1 MADVVITER
10 LLMEAGGWQA
20 MKHARA
26 LHQMGRV
33 SGAQYRSQL
42 LQGMVRDGQTDYRCG
57 LKIKTMS
64 DIENLCSC
72 RLSRDFGTICAH
84 SLAVGLSWI
93 APQTPPPPS
102 KPTPSAPVRVAP
114 ELVTEGE
121 APRLELH
128 VVIAPNFAATWPRDQ
143 VMTGFEVV
151 QSGRRFLAGAL
162 PVGKTF
168 SCTELEKQILESAR
182 HLAAG
187 RLPGMLSLSREHFL
201 AVLGLLTGFPRVTL
215 GRDQPVN
222 VSKQPLIPE
231 LVATTGAD
239 GVLGLATRIGPGQ
252 LLVGN
257 ETAWHFHEN
266 EFHQVAPGLPAPYL
280 SLLKAPIRMQAEEA
294 TTFLQK
300 ELPALS
306 AFVKTPNLVAAAAVE
321 PGVPEVLATIE
332 GSLNYLAAKLQLRY
346 GKRTVT
352 HGVTSPRED
361 FVYTTEHGSRARNL
375 VFENQ
380 SAERLG
386 RAGFQGPGANGDFV
400 LKGERAILN
409 FFAQDLPELQS
420 RWQVSL
426 GSRFQNVSRNLE
438 RAQPRLD
445 IVSSGENWFEF
456 TFSLESGQGDRFS
469 AAEVQRLLQSGQSSV
484 SLKNGRKAVFDPH
497 ALSEIQAALMDCQP
511 DQVQP
516 GRYRIHSS
524 QAAFLDAAFRELA
537 GGRIAGNSAW
547 DRWTAQQ
554 RQLAPLEPVP
564 LGSLADVLREY
575 QKQGVAWMNFIG
587 ANALGGILADEMGL
601 GKTLQ
606 ALAFLST
613 LPGPSLVVCP
623 ASLVFNW
630 QREAQRFVPA
640 MKLLAVEGP
649 DRATKFSRIPKSD
662 LVLTSY
668 PLLRR
673 DVELYR
679 PHEFSAIVLDEANH
693 IKNPDTQNAQAALA
707 LRGRHRFVLTGT
719 PVENSVRDLWS
730 LMNFVLPGYLGSRED
745 FRERYELPIAR
756 GAPTEGA
763 RLARRLRPVMLRRL
777 KKDVVKELPGKIE
790 QVALCELSGAQ
801 KELYDKL
808 HREGR
813 RKVESL
819 EGKDRGQARM
829 AMLTALL
836 RLRQVCCDLRLLDP
850 NHSARSAK
858 VDLWMELLEEALD
871 GGHRVLVFS
880 QFVTM
885 LQLLRTELERRA
897 IEYAYLD
904 GSTKQRGLEVDRFQ
918 QNEGLPV
925 FLISLKAG
933 GVGLNLSAADTVFHF
948 DPWWNPAVEDQ
959 ATDRAHRIGQTRV
972 VTSYKLIARNTVEEK
987 ILRLQEKKRAVMEAT
1002 VDSEEPLMTG
1012 LSLEEIAGLL
1022 S

>member
-1 MADVVITER
+1 MGDVVITER
-10 LLMEAGGWQA
+10 LLMDAGGWQA
-20 MKHARA
+20 MKHAKA
-26 LHQMGRV
+26 LFQMGRV
-33 SGAQYRSQL
+33 SAARYRPPL
-42 LQGMVRDGQTDYRCG
+42 LQGMVRDGETDYRGG
-57 LKIKTMS
+57 LKVNTAT

-72 RLSRDFGTICAH
+72 RPSRDFGAICAH

-93 APQTPPPPS
+93 ASRTPAPAPKPVPAPP
-102 KPTPSAPVRVAP
+102 ARVGP

-121 APRLELH
+121 APRLELQ
-128 VVIAPNFAATWPRDQ
+128 VVIAPNFAATWSRDQ
-143 VMTGFEVV
+143 VMAGFEVV
-151 QSGRRFLAGAL
+151 QSGRRILASAL
-162 PVGKTF
+162 PVDKTF
-168 SCTELEKQILESAR
+168 ACTGPEKQILEAAR
-182 HLAAG
+182 HLGAG
-187 RLPGMLSLSREHFL
+187 RLPGMVSMSRDHFL
-201 AVLGLLTGFPRVTL
+201 HVLGLLTGFPRVTL
-215 GRDQPVN
+215 GRNQPVN
-222 VSKQPLIPE
+222 VASQPFIPE
-231 LVATTGAD
+231 LVATTETDGA
-239 GVLGLATRIGPGQ
+239 LGLTIRIGPGQ
-252 LLVGN
+252 LLVGT
-257 ETAWHFHEN
+257 EKAWHFHDSV
-266 EFHQVAPGLPAPYL
+266 FRPVAPGLPAPYL
-280 SLLKAPIRMQAEEA
+280 TLLKEPFRMPAEQAA
-294 TTFLQK
+294 AFLQK
-300 ELPALS
+300 ELPVLR
-306 AFVKTPNLVAAAAVE
+306 AFLKTPDLLGPAPVE
-321 PGVPEVLATIE
+321 PGIPAVLATIE
-332 GSLNYLAAKLQLRY
+332 GSLNHLAAKLQFRY
-346 GKRTVT
+346 GQRIVT

-361 FVYTTEHGSRARNL
+361 FVYATEQGRRVRNL
-375 VFENQ
+375 TFEKEA
-380 SAERLG
+380 AERLAH
-386 RAGFQGPGANGDFV
+386 AGFQGPGANGEFV

-409 FFAQDLPELQS
+409 FFAHDLPGLQL

-426 GSRFQNVSRNLE
+426 GSRFQNVSRNLD

-456 TFSLESGQGDRFS
+456 TFSLESGQGDHFS
-469 AAEVQRLLQSGQSSV
+469 AAEVQRLLQSGQNSV
-484 SLKNGRKAVFDPH
+484 SRNNGRKVVFDPE
-497 ALSEIQAALMDCQP
+497 ALAEVQAALVDCQP

-516 GRYRIHSS
+516 GRYRIPSN
-524 QAAFLDAAFRELA
+524 QAAFLDAAVRELA
-537 GGRIAGNSAW
+537 GGTVSGNPAW
-547 DRWTAQQ
+547 DQWTARQ
-554 RQLAPLEPVP
+554 RQLVPLTSVP
-564 LGSLADVLREY
+564 LGPLTDVLRDY

-606 ALAFLST
+606 ALAYLST

-623 ASLVFNW
+623 ASLLFNW

-640 MKLLAVEGP
+640 MKLLAIEGP
-649 DRATKFSRIPKSD
+649 DRAARFAQIPKTN

-673 DVELYR
+673 DVERYR
-679 PHEFSAIVLDEANH
+679 PYEFSAVVLDEANH
-693 IKNPDTQNAQAALA
+693 IKNPDTQNAHAALA

-756 GAPTEGA
+756 GAPAEGA

-801 KELYDKL
+801 RELYDKL

-813 RKVESL
+813 RKIESL
-819 EGKDRGQARM
+819 ETKGAGQARM
-829 AMLTALL
+829 AMLTVLL
-836 RLRQVCCDLRLLDP
+836 RLRQVCCDVRLLDAAQP
-850 NHSARSAK
+850 AASAK
-858 VDLWMELLEEALD
+858 VDLLLELLEEALD

-885 LQLLRTELERRA
+885 LKLLRTELESRG
-897 IEYAYLD
+897 IGYAYLD
-904 GSTKQRGLEVDRFQ
+904 GSTKQRSVEIDRFQ
-918 QNEGLPV
+918 QDESLPV

-972 VTSYKLIARNTVEEK
+972 VTSYKLIARDTVEEK
-987 ILRLQEKKRAVMEAT
+987 IIRLQEKKRDVTEAML
-1002 VDSEEPLMTG
+1002 DSEEPLMTG